1 MFRINTN
8 TLAINGQRNLFR
20 TANDLSKRM
29 ERLTSGLRINRAS
42 DDAAG
47 LTVSELMRSQ
57 IAGSKQANQNISQAL
72 TLLQVADG
80 GLEQVGGMLRRLK
93 ELAIQSADG
102 TLNATNRSGISL
114 EAAALIA
121 EIDRIA
127 ETTTFNGVSLISSA
141 GSGSTNFTFY
151 LGDGSASIA
160 SANQQAGVNIKGINF
175 LADGTGSIGDN
186 LVALTVADF
195 LSQTSAAALV
205 SVADTAVN
213 SVAQI
218 RTELG
223 AFSNRLSRSQINI
236 QTIMENTMNAES
248 VVRDADFAAE
258 ASALTRAQ
266 ILSQSG
272 TAMLQQANFVPQMA
286 LQLLQF

>member
-195 LSQTSAAALV
+195 LSQTSAAAIV

-236 QTIMENTMNAES
+236 QTIMENTANAES
-248 VVRDADFAAE
+248 IVRDADFAAE
-258 ASALTRAQ
+258 ASAMTRAQ
-266 ILSQSG
+266 ILTQSG
-272 TAMLQQANFVPQMA
+272 ISMLSQANLIPQQA
-286 LQLLQF
+286 LSLLQF

>member
-236 QTIMENTMNAES
+236 QTIMENTANAES
-248 VVRDADFAAE
+248 IVRDADFAAE
-258 ASALTRAQ
+258 ASAMTRAQ
-266 ILSQSG
+266 ILTQSG
-272 TAMLQQANFVPQMA
+272 ISMLSQANLIPQQA
-286 LQLLQF
+286 LSLLQF

>member
-8 TLAINGQRNLFR
+8 VLSINGQRNLFQ
-20 TANDLSKRM
+20 TSGDMTKRM
-29 ERLTSGLRINRAS
+29 ERLTSGLRINRAA

-80 GLEQVGGMLRRLK
+80 GLEQLGNMLRRLK

-102 TLNATNRSGISL
+102 TLNDSNRSGISL
-114 EAAALIA
+114 EAAALVA

-127 ETTTFNGVSLISSA
+127 ETTTFNGVSLIATA
-141 GSGSTNFTFY
+141 GATAFTFF
-151 LGDGSASIA
+151 LGDGSASIDVT
-160 SANQQAGVNIKGINF
+160 QQVAGLSLKGVDFTAAGV
-175 LADGTGSIGDN
+175 GTIGGTAY
-186 LVALTVADF
+186 ALTVADF
-195 LSQTSAAALV
+195 LNQVSAEALV
-205 SVADTAVN
+205 QIADTAVN
-213 SVAQI
+213 GIAQI
-218 RTELG
+218 RTEVG
-223 AFSNRLSRSQINI
+223 AFMNRLERSQINI
-236 QTIMENTMNAES
+236 QSIMENTANAES

-266 ILSQSG
+266 ILVQAGTSMLSQANLVSQS
-272 TAMLQQANFVPQMA
+272 A
-286 LQLLQF
+286 LQLLQ

>member
-8 TLAINGQRNLFR
+8 TLSINGQRNLFR
-20 TANDLSKRM
+20 TSADLSKRM

-57 IAGSKQANQNISQAL
+57 IAGSKQASQNISQAL

-114 EAAALIA
+114 EAQALIT

-151 LGDGSASIA
+151 LGDGSASIP

-175 LADGTGSIGDN
+175 TAAGLGSIGDVA
-186 LVALTVADF
+186 VALPVADF
-195 LSQTSAAALV
+195 LTQTSAAALV
-205 SVADTAVN
+205 SAADTAVN
-213 SVAQI
+213 NVAQI

-223 AFSNRLSRSQINI
+223 AFSNRLERSQINI

-272 TAMLQQANFVPQMA
+272 TSMLQQANFVPQMA

>member
-8 TLAINGQRNLFR
+8 VLSINGQRNLFQ
-20 TANDLSKRM
+20 TSGDMTKRM
-29 ERLTSGLRINRAS
+29 ERLTSGLRINRAA

-80 GLEQVGGMLRRLK
+80 GLEQLGNMLRRLK

-102 TLNATNRSGISL
+102 TLNDSNRSGISL
-114 EAAALIA
+114 EAAALVA

-127 ETTTFNGVSLISSA
+127 ETTTFNGVSLIATA
-141 GSGSTNFTFY
+141 GATAFTFF
-151 LGDGSASIA
+151 LGDGSASIDVT
-160 SANQQAGVNIKGINF
+160 QQVAGLSLKGADFTAAGV
-175 LADGTGSIGDN
+175 GTIGGTAY
-186 LVALTVADF
+186 ALTVADF
-195 LSQTSAAALV
+195 LNQVSAEALV
-205 SVADTAVN
+205 QIADTAVN
-213 SVAQI
+213 GIAQI
-218 RTELG
+218 RTEVG
-223 AFSNRLSRSQINI
+223 AFMNRLERSQINI
-236 QTIMENTMNAES
+236 QSIMENTANAES

-266 ILSQSG
+266 ILVQAGTSMLSQANLVSQS
-272 TAMLQQANFVPQMA
+272 A
-286 LQLLQF
+286 LQLLQ